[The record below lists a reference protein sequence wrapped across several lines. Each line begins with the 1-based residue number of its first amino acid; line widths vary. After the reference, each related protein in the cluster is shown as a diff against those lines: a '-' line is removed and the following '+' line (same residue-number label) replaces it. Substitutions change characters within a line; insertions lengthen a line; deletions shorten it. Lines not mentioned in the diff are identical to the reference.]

1 MMLRWEYFSETAF
14 DSMEAQ
20 IRKNRWQDA
29 DSFKKIS
36 LTRIFYDQIHSC
48 GYPNKTS
55 LISIDAMRNLSN
67 KKKPTQDHILSPQFV
82 ARMIY
87 DNPNVWLSDYEI
99 FKDLFFKCCQTIQV
113 TRQENDILRGFTS
126 SRNDNFSIRVPTV
139 KKYDAAGINLFDG
152 NAFISNQIF
161 EDLVPKE
168 LTEYEKQYLTN

>member
-1 MMLRWEYFSETAF
+1 MERWEYFSETAF
-14 DSMEAQ
+14 VAMQAQ
-20 IRKNRWQDA
+20 IERDMWSNAAPQ
-29 DSFKKIS
+29 KKIS
-36 LTRIFYDQIHSC
+36 QTRIFYDQIHSC
-48 GYPNKTS
+48 GYPNQTDY
-55 LISIDAMRNLSN
+55 ISMEALKLLS
-67 KKKPTQDHILSPQFV
+67 KKKRPTKDHILAPQFV
-82 ARMIY
+82 ARMVY

-168 LTEYEKQYLTN
+168 LTEYEKQYLTS